1 MKVSWS
7 EYWNFLDEFV
17 DITSAKGLQKLEEYL
32 ADKCSVTSTGE
43 QGLWNICEWMP

>member
-17 DITSAKGLQKLEEYL
+17 DITSTKGLQKLEEYL
-32 ADKCSVTSTGE
+32 AGKWSSTGAGE
-43 QGLWNICEWMP
+43 VFFLLIM